1 MSPEHREVAGRS
13 GRWRDAMKWPSV
25 PPLFSSVTL
34 PGGTLGTLFSFSLH
48 TKKKEGMREGGQPCS
63 KGCSKCARQCPVNAI
78 TGVVKSPYTIDAE
91 KCIKCGACEEA
102 CSFGAIAEQF

>member
-63 KGCSKCARQCPVNAI
+63 KGCSKCVASGRALPCC
-78 TGVVKSPYTIDAE
+78 GVR
-91 KCIKCGACEEA
+91 
-102 CSFGAIAEQF
+102 

>member
-34 PGGTLGTLFSFSLH
+34 PGGTLGTLFSFSLY
-48 TKKKEGMREGGQPCS
+48 TKKKKKRGRRHDSRWRCTKCVPSGRVLPC
-63 KGCSKCARQCPVNAI
+63 C
-78 TGVVKSPYTIDAE
+78 GVR
-91 KCIKCGACEEA
+91 
-102 CSFGAIAEQF
+102 